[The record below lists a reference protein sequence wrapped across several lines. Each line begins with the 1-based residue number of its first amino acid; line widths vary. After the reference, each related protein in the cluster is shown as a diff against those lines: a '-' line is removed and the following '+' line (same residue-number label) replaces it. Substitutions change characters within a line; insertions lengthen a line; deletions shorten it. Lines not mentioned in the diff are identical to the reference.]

1 MMKKG
6 EVLYNKNSGEEVI
19 FDEEIGGQIYAH
31 VKNANGVE
39 SKPQYLP
46 DIIKFGGWNPVV
58 DFKDL
63 GINSEEDDDVLDS
76 MPD

>member
-6 EVLYNKNSGEEVI
+6 EVLYNKNSGEEII

-39 SKPQYLP
+39 SKPQYLL
-46 DIIKFGGWNPVV
+46 DIIKFGGWNPQV
-58 DFKDL
+58 DFKAL
-63 GINSEEDDDVLDS
+63 GINSEDDDDVLDS

>member
-1 MMKKG
+1 MKKG

-19 FDEEIGGQIYAH
+19 FDGEVDGQIYAH
-31 VKNANGVE
+31 VKDANGVE
-39 SKPQYLP
+39 FKPKYLP